1 MIIMDIS
8 LEKVDI
14 IRERTGVSYKKAK
27 EALENNGGNVVEALI
42 ELEEESEHKWTK
54 NMGIAGNEIY
64 EKLKRVIEKGNVTRV
79 ILKKDDEIILNI
91 PVTAGALGV
100 VLAPI
105 ASLLGISAALVTKTK
120 VEIVQKDGSILD
132 LNEITEEKIDEF
144 KNKINKDLMKE
155 NMDINTDNSAKKD
168 NLEF

>member
-1 MIIMDIS
+1 MDIS